1 MQSFGR
7 YTMLLVSSRKTAAM
21 CLKLETE
28 GDAAV
33 MVLMLVFKS
42 KVSWILSSTDH
53 VELITVTQS
62 MMRVIGKYKVVTV
75 SDYRR
80 SPQASHVISP

>member
-33 MVLMLVFKS
+33 MDLMLVFKS
-42 KVSWILSSTDH
+42 KVTPVAKFDQY
-53 VELITVTQS
+53 E
-62 MMRVIGKYKVVTV
+62 M
-75 SDYRR
+75 
-80 SPQASHVISP
+80 